1 MRRERSVKSG
11 FVIGSVCVL
20 AAALGL
26 GAPASAAEGRKWAET
41 FDFAVVGGFAALDV
55 TGANGDVDHDPGW
68 AAGFLVGYNFTSWL
82 GVQFEYTSQNTQARA
97 EVGGL
102 PPVDCVID
110 RCDVSTH
117 AFGLSGVWNFPG
129 ERYFVHFAKIGA
141 GGYTTLAGDFSG
153 SGGYV
158 GFGLGTRFFPFAER
172 PLNLRLE
179 AELDGY
185 FPGKAA
191 VLGQDISTHST
202 ANVRISAGIG
212 YLFD

>member
-1 MRRERSVKSG
+1 MKSRR
-11 FVIGSVCVL
+11 CVAARCVVGWICAL
-20 AAALGL
+20 AVALGS
-26 GAPASAAEGRKWAET
+26 AASARAAEGRKWAET
-41 FDFAVVGGFAALDV
+41 FEFAIVGGYAALDV
-55 TGANGDVDHDPGW
+55 SGANGDVDHDPGW
-68 AAGFLVGYNFTSWL
+68 DVGFLVGYNFTSWL
-82 GVQFEYTSQNTQARA
+82 GIQFEYVSLRTQAQA
-97 EVGGL
+97 NVGGL
-102 PPVDCVID
+102 PPGDCVTD

-185 FPGKAA
+185 FPGNAS
-191 VLGQDISTHST
+191 VLGQDVSTHST